1 MSNDRVP
8 RKLTSVLVEETTDDV
23 VVTWGLG
30 EPTQERF
37 EYFGYGLAY
46 YGLDGNGGKRF
57 TVRVHAEKGV
67 TAGVWD
73 NESGTNAN
81 YTEHAVTLREDAVV
95 VRFRDASIGLPDG
108 IGTISAYSH
117 TDGHDR
123 ESDVQVSLV
132 RRDI

>member
-1 MSNDRVP
+1 MSEHRVP

-37 EYFGYGLAY
+37 EYFGYGFAY

-57 TVRVHAEKGV
+57 GVRVSTTPEV
-67 TAGVWD
+67 TAFVFD
-73 NESGTNAN
+73 NESATQAN
-81 YTEHAVTLREDAVV
+81 YTEDAVALREDAIV
-95 VRFRDASIGLPDG
+95 VRFRDASIGLSDG

-117 TDGHDR
+117 TDGRDR
-123 ESDVQVSLV
+123 ETDVQVSLV
-132 RRDI
+132 RRDA

>member
-1 MSNDRVP
+1 MSEDRVP
-8 RKLTSVLVEETTDDV
+8 RKLTSVLVEETANDV

-57 TVRVHAEKGV
+57 GVRVSTTREV
-67 TAGVWD
+67 TAFVFD
-73 NESGTNAN
+73 DESVTQAN
-81 YTEHAVTLREDAVV
+81 YTEDAVTLREDAVV

-117 TDGHDR
+117 TDGRDR
-123 ESDVQVSLV
+123 ETDVQVSLV
-132 RRDI
+132 RRG